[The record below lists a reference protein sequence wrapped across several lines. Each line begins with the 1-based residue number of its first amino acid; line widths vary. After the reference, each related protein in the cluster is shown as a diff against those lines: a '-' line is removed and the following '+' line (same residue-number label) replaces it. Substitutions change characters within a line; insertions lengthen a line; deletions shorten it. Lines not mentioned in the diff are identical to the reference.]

1 MTQKS
6 QMTRQEYAHT
16 RKGLGT
22 QAHVARELG
31 IYWLTVSKRERGD
44 NPITREAEL
53 ALRYLVVRK
62 DG

>member
-1 MTQKS
+1 MTKE
-6 QMTRQEYAHT
+6 EYAHI

-22 QAHVARELG
+22 QKDVGAMLKVNS
-31 IYWLTVSKRERGD
+31 LTISKRERGD
-44 NPITREAEL
+44 NNITHEAEL

>member
-1 MTQKS
+1 MTKE
-6 QMTRQEYAHT
+6 EYAHI

-22 QAHVARELG
+22 QAHVASQLD
-31 IYWLTVSKRERGD
+31 IDPMTVSKRERGD
-44 NPITREAEL
+44 NNITHEAEL